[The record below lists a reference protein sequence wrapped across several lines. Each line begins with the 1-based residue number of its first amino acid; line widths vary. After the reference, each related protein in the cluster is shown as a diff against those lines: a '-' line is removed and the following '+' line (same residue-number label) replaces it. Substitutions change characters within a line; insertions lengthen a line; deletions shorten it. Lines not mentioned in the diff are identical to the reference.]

1 MNTFD
6 KVELLVDAQ
15 NAIDTATVMD
25 EIITEDIFTKAESD
39 INAYNHRYDIL
50 LQVSNVAFDYISKA
64 KEAIAKLLAALE
76 EDPEKERKEDK
87 NE

>member
-25 EIITEDIFTKAESD
+25 EIITEGIFTKAEPD
-39 INAYNHRYDIL
+39 INAYKHRYDIL
-50 LQVSNVAFDYISKA
+50 LQVSNVAFDYIYKA
-64 KEAIAKLLAALE
+64 KEAVEKLLAALE
-76 EDPEKERKEDK
+76 EDLEKERKEDK